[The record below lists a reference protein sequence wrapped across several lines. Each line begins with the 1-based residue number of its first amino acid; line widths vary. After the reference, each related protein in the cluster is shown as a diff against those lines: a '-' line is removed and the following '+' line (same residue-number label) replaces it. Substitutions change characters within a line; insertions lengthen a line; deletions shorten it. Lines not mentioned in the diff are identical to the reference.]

1 MNPQKN
7 PQGVSAPRG
16 LLGDRKLMEGIMQF
30 LRCRADTRP
39 SDTKIRP
46 VASP

>member
-7 PQGVSAPRG
+7 PQGGSAPRG

-39 SDTKIRP
+39 SDTKVRP